1 MRFSSFVC
9 AGLACVIAAGVA
21 RADTIELMNG
31 NSVEGKVLATDAAAK
46 TVTVEAVIGGQ
57 TIKRTLPNAQV
68 HALTVNGQR
77 TVLTPKPG
85 SPVSAAGTASTAPK
99 TRTPA
104 EVKALIAQ
112 AGTTPPDWLKS
123 TKLNY
128 PKTIDL
134 SWTPPPQGTPWNNQ
148 KVVSQFVWDIINP
161 NESRWREGIKFMDY
175 VLDQNKGDAEVRLR
189 ATKEIANMYFR
200 FFQDYARAAWWWEK
214 AGIGPDDPPS
224 ILLAEC
230 YWRLGSKKM
239 AMDIIDRPDTY
250 TSAIKLLGDMGETD
264 KAVAFAREF
273 VEEEIEP
280 QNALVQAGDACR
292 LAGRLDQAV
301 ALYEEALRV
310 LPEDGRKPN
319 QRLINRAKDSVAA
332 IKLFDKSDV
341 SKVPDGT
348 YTSSALGYE
357 ADVHV
362 AVKVQSKR
370 IESVKITQHKEKQ
383 YYSSM
388 RDVPEQIIAKQ
399 GVKGVDATSRA
410 TITGNAII
418 NATAKALAEA
428 SK

>member
-1 MRFSSFVC
+1 MSSASLLRPAIALLIF
-9 AGLACVIAAGVA
+9 ARLAN
-21 RADTIELMNG
+21 ADTIELMNG
-31 NSVEGKVLATDAAAK
+31 NSVEGKVLAADPARK

-57 TIKRTLPNAQV
+57 TISRTLQQSQV

-77 TVLTPKPG
+77 TLVTPKPG
-85 SPVSAAGTASTAPK
+85 GPSGGTAAAGPK

-112 AGTTPPDWLKS
+112 AGASPPDWLKS

-134 SWTPPPQGTPWNNQ
+134 SWTQPPKGTPWNNQ

-161 NESRWREGIKFMDY
+161 NENRWREGIKLMDH
-175 VLDQNKGDAEVRLR
+175 VLNVNKGDEDVRLR
-189 ATKEIANMYFR
+189 ATKEIANMHFR
-200 FFQDYARAAWWWEK
+200 FFQDYARAAWWWQQ
-214 AGIGPDDPPS
+214 AGVGPDDQPV

-230 YWRLGSKKM
+230 YWRLGSKEM
-239 AMDIIDRPDTY
+239 AMEIVDRPDIY
-250 TSAIKLLGDMGETD
+250 AGGIKLLGDMGETD
-264 KAVAFAREF
+264 KAVALAEEF
-273 VEEEIEP
+273 VDQEIEP
-280 QNALVQAGDACR
+280 LNALVLAGDACR
-292 LAGRLDQAV
+292 LAGRL
-301 ALYEEALRV
+301 EEAIAHYEKALK
-310 LPEDGRKPN
+310 LPLAQGQKPN
-319 QRLINRAKDSVAA
+319 QRMLSRAQASIDA

-348 YTSSALGYE
+348 YSASALGYE
-357 ADVHV
+357 AEVQV
-362 AVKVQSKR
+362 SVKVKARR
-370 IESVKITQHKEKQ
+370 IDSVKITQHKEKQ

-418 NATAKALAEA
+418 NATARALAEGA
-428 SK
+428 K

>member
-1 MRFSSFVC
+1 MRLSPLLC
-9 AGLACVIAAGVA
+9 GIAALVCFA
-21 RADTIELMNG
+21 SYAKADTIELMNG
-31 NSVEGKVLATDAAAK
+31 NNVEGKVIATDSAAK

-57 TIKRTLPNAQV
+57 TIKRTLPNMQV

-85 SPVSAAGTASTAPK
+85 SPATPAGAVANTPK
-99 TRTPA
+99 TRTEA
-104 EVKALIAQ
+104 EVKALIDQ
-112 AGTTPPDWLKS
+112 EGSTPPSWLKS
-123 TKLNY
+123 AKLNY

-134 SWTPPPQGTPWNNQ
+134 TWTQPPQGTPWNNQ

-161 NESRWREGIKFMDY
+161 NETRWREGVKFMDY
-175 VLDQNKGDAEVRLR
+175 VLDSNKRDEDVRLR
-189 ATKEIANMYFR
+189 ATKEMANMYFR

-214 AGIGPDDPPS
+214 GGVGPDDPPS

-230 YWRLGSKKM
+230 YWRLGSKQM
-239 AMDIIDRPDTY
+239 ALDIIDRPDTFVG
-250 TSAIKLLGDMGETD
+250 AIKLLGDMGETD
-264 KAVAFAREF
+264 KAVAFAEDF
-273 VEEEIEP
+273 AEQGVDA

-292 LAGRLDQAV
+292 LAGRLNEAI
-301 ALYEEALRV
+301 ALYERALKV
-310 LPEDGRKPN
+310 PPGPNGKPN
-319 QRLINRAKDSVAA
+319 QRTINRAQASIEA
-332 IKLFDKSDV
+332 IKLFDQLDLA
-341 SKVPDGT
+341 KVPDGNFA
-348 YTSSALGYE
+348 SSALGYE
-357 ADVHV
+357 ADVHIS
-362 AVKVQSKR
+362 VKVKNKR

-428 SK
+428 VK